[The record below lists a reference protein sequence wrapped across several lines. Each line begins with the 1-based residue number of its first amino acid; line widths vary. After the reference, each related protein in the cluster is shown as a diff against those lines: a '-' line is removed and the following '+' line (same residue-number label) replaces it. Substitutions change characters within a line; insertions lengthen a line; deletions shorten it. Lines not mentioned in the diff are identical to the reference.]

1 MINLGD
7 KKWGVKDSG
16 LLAYKQVGSKF
27 FNKDFDFTR
36 SSDATYIDK
45 NGVLQTQSLYNL
57 LPYSNVFNT
66 WTFDD
71 VTRTDGHIGYNGFS
85 NAWLIQYNT
94 TASRHNINRSVSFSG
109 SGTFSVYA
117 KAKELQYIQI
127 ASAQTTE
134 ECANFDLS
142 DGSIGN
148 VGNRF
153 TNVQAIPVGN
163 DWYRLSVT
171 TANGYNFIYISIV
184 TSKTAVWLESFSGAN
199 STDGLYIQDAQLVE
213 GTEPLD
219 YQYTNGRVGIPRI
232 DFTDDVNGHLLLEP
246 QRTNLITYSEDFSDN
261 SWGNADVTVSS
272 NAIIS
277 PDGELNADEIIEGVG
292 SAQHRVYKSISGLSA
307 VETYTISVYV
317 KKSVGERFVELNT
330 TGIRIYFDLDNIS
343 VKTSHTGTGT
353 IESVGNGWLKC
364 SATGIIGLTSATVF
378 FALCNTGL
386 LASETY
392 TGDGTSGVYIY
403 GASLEQGSYA
413 TSYIPTYGSV
423 QTRLGET
430 CTNSGSAQ
438 DFNSEEGVL
447 YFEGSALADGTN
459 QRWISLGSGSNANRV
474 SILFNATSRINCSVR
489 ASSSA
494 VYDAF
499 FNIGSQ
505 TNHTKAA
512 IRYKNNDFAFF
523 VNGVKVNS
531 QLSGTLSFNSP
542 LSELAFDSADSGSPF
557 YGKVRSVK
565 YFPTALGDSKLITL
579 TGGDGSLYGLFNS
592 FKARV
597 LADGGTIESQDCII
611 NELKELL

>member
-134 ECANFDLS
+134 EYANFDLS

-232 DFTDDVNGHLLLEP
+232 DFSDGVGSLLLEG
-246 QRTNLITYSEDFSDN
+246 QRTNLVTYSANINAYLTSQVDVTITYEYD
-261 SWGNADVTVSS
+261 
-272 NAIIS
+272 IS
-277 PDGELNADEIIEGVG
+277 PDGTLNSSRVEFADSTAFAYRAVTISSEHTASIYVKGTAGETIMFGFGANVTVG
-292 SAQHRVYKSISGLSA
+292 SI
-307 VETYTISVYV
+307 YTFT
-317 KKSVGERFVELNT
+317 GEWQR
-330 TGIRIYFDLDNIS
+330 
-343 VKTSHTGTGT
+343 
-353 IESVGNGWLKC
+353 
-364 SATGIIGLTSATVF
+364 LTFTA
-378 FALCNTGL
+378 
-386 LASETY
+386 
-392 TGDGTSGVYIY
+392 TSGAVIFLSTY
-403 GASLEQGSYA
+403 GGATARDFEAFGLQLEAGSYA
-413 TSYIPTYGSV
+413 TSYIKS
-423 QTRLGET
+423 
-430 CTNSGSAQ
+430 NSGSATTRTADLANNCGTEQ

-447 YFEGSALADGTN
+447 YAEISGFENDLSNRRISLSDGTANNSIRIFYYNDGGTVFFRKYVGGVQTSIVTINSIN
-459 QRWISLGSGSNANRV
+459 QHEITKIAIKYNS
-474 SILFNATSRINCSVR
+474 
-489 ASSSA
+489 
-494 VYDAF
+494 
-499 FNIGSQ
+499 
-505 TNHTKAA
+505 TNFD
-512 IRYKNNDFAFF
+512 IFA
-523 VNGVKVNS
+523 NGVKISTNLDSNS
-531 QLSGTLSFNSP
+531 FPTNTLNKIGF
-542 LSELAFDSADSGSPF
+542 ADSSGGTPF
-557 YGKVRSVK
+557 YGNAKQLII
-565 YFPTALGDSKLITL
+565 FPTALTDAQLAELTTL
-579 TGGDGSLYGLFNS
+579 
-592 FKARV
+592 
-597 LADGGTIESQDCII
+597 
-611 NELKELL
+611 

>member
-16 LLAYKQVGSKF
+16 LLAYKQVGSKL

-134 ECANFDLS
+134 EYANFDLS

-232 DFTDDVNGHLLLEP
+232 DFTDANGALLLEP
-246 QRTNLITYSEDFSDN
+246 QRTNNFTQSESFANYYVNRATATDLGTPSIFSSGSVARFTANNFAAYFGKVMGGITSGITYSVSGFFDLSEGIYAGISDATN
-261 SWGNADVTVSS
+261 YRIFNLLTASVVGSGALTISCKSTQVGSS
-272 NAIIS
+272 NYY
-277 PDGELNADEIIEGVG
+277 
-292 SAQHRVYKSISGLSA
+292 RVSFTFTA
-307 VETYTISVYV
+307 T
-317 KKSVGERFVELNT
+317 T
-330 TGIRIYFDLDNIS
+330 TGNHFFVIGKSD
-343 VKTSHTGTGT
+343 GT
-353 IESVGNGWLKC
+353 INTINEKVAAGYFQRED
-364 SATGIIGLTSATVF
+364 SAA
-378 FALCNTGL
+378 
-386 LASETY
+386 
-392 TGDGTSGVYIY
+392 
-403 GASLEQGSYA
+403 YA
-413 TSYIPTYGSV
+413 TSYIPTQGSTT
-423 QTRLGET
+423 TRTADVANNCGTE
-430 CTNSGSAQ
+430 Q

-579 TGGDGSLYGLFNS
+579 TSGDGSLYGLFNS